1 MCPRE
6 QMGTKGDGACDG
18 TEDMGGGRRCGS
30 AGKRVMVKVGQPGP
44 RQPLH
49 MGGTNRLK
57 LRSCIS
63 VWKGCGSNISHPL
76 SS

>member
-6 QMGTKGDGACDG
+6 QMGTKGDGARDG

-49 MGGTNRLK
+49 MGGTNMLK